1 MTVVFDSGVLIS
13 ALHFGGTPLA
23 ALSAASD
30 HASLAHCNEIDNEVR
45 KALAGKFKWHPAN
58 IEQAM
63 RIVTGAAQLIE
74 ISGNLIGV
82 CRDPKDDMVLECALQ
97 AAAQYIVSGDRD
109 LLVLGEYAGIAIVTP
124 RSFLNIVG
132 EE

>member
-1 MTVVFDSGVLIS
+1 
-13 ALHFGGTPLA
+13 
-23 ALSAASD
+23 
-30 HASLAHCNEIDNEVR
+30 
-45 KALAGKFKWHPAN
+45 
-58 IEQAM
+58 M

-132 EE
+132 EK